1 LPRDIVKT
9 LVLLQAIKKPCLCW
23 RTPKNQIHL
32 LTDTEGTNLFNSI
45 RRVTQ
50 NDNIAL
56 AALSSRAFP
65 SPAEPTHTAQA
76 WRSSPAVTCAAGSW
90 AEQLQE
96 LATRPVMV
104 PCAAER
110 KAVERAMELGLTPLA
125 VSGARDGAPTAA
137 VGRSCSGFSFA
148 GGRRSS
154 LACRGWVARGGEDP
168 MPHRNSIWLHG
179 TLIRSR

>member
-1 LPRDIVKT
+1 MPRDIVKT

-56 AALSSRAFP
+56 AALSSPWAFP
-65 SPAEPTHTAQA
+65 PPAEPTHTAHA
-76 WRSSPAVTCAAGSW
+76 WTSSPAVTYAAGGW
-90 AEQLQE
+90 TEQLQE
-96 LATRPVMV
+96 LAAQPVTD

-110 KAVERAMELGLTPLA
+110 KA
-125 VSGARDGAPTAA
+125 
-137 VGRSCSGFSFA
+137 A
-148 GGRRSS
+148 GQE
-154 LACRGWVARGGEDP
+154 V
-168 MPHRNSIWLHG
+168 
-179 TLIRSR
+179 LILCN

>member
-1 LPRDIVKT
+1 MTILP
-9 LVLLQAIKKPCLCW
+9 LLPYPLG
-23 RTPKNQIHL
+23 R
-32 LTDTEGTNLFNSI
+32 
-45 RRVTQ
+45 Q

-65 SPAEPTHTAQA
+65 SPAEPTHAAQA
-76 WRSSPAVTCAAGSW
+76 WRSSPAVTCAAGGR

-110 KAVERAMELGLTPLA
+110 RRWSARWSSGSRPLA
-125 VSGARDGAPTAA
+125 VSGARDGAPAAA

-154 LACRGWVARGGEDP
+154 LARHGWVARGGEDP